1 MSDGHNYERAWQRE
15 RLARQHAE
23 QLLEEKTRNLYDKV
37 LELQASQANL
47 AKAQDQLLQSEKLKA
62 IGQLTAGLAHE
73 INNPLSFC
81 LPNLEQLSLHQQ
93 AIGSVVTAL
102 VSHSLG
108 DTTTAAPQQSQ
119 QQTAQRQHLD
129 WLLEDSNELVNE
141 LQQGMQ
147 RIQEIIKQ
155 LYHYSM
161 LGQSAPAL
169 CSVAELW
176 AQVWQKLDKRALAH
190 VTLQQSLGDAQLQ
203 LHPAEM
209 VTALANIVDNA
220 LKAGASVLSI
230 HCDCSDT
237 AYVRMQIRDNGH
249 GMSQQTLRQVFEPFF
264 TTRDVGAGRGLGLTV
279 SYSIIRQHHGS
290 IEFSSDIGVGTCC
303 TVTLPRRLVEDMY

>member
-23 QLLEEKTRNLYDKV
+23 QLLEEKTRSLYNKV
-37 LELQASQANL
+37 LELEASQANL

-81 LPNLEQLSLHQQ
+81 LPNLEQLSRHQQ
-93 AIGSVVTAL
+93 AIGTLVTA
-102 VSHSLG
+102 SIAHSPA
-108 DTTTAAPQQSQ
+108 DTTAAAQ
-119 QQTAQRQHLD
+119 QQPAQRQELD
-129 WLLEDSNELVNE
+129 WLLEESNELIDE

-161 LGQSAPAL
+161 LGQSAPMQW
-169 CSVAELW
+169 SVQEIW
-176 AQVWQKLDKRALAH
+176 EQVWQKLPQDAVAH
-190 VTLQQSLGDAQLQ
+190 VTIEQQLCDALLQV
-203 LHPAEM
+203 HPVEI
-209 VTALANIVDNA
+209 VTALLNIADNA
-220 LKAGASVLSI
+220 LKAGARTLSVT
-230 HCDCSDT
+230 CDCSDK
-237 AYVRMQIRDNGH
+237 AHVSMQIRDDGH
-249 GMSQQTLRQVFEPFF
+249 GMSPQTLRQVFEPFF

-303 TVTLPRRLVEDMY
+303 TVTLPRRLIEDI

>member
-37 LELQASQANL
+37 LELEASQANL

-81 LPNLEQLSLHQQ
+81 LPNLDQLKLHQQ
-93 AIGSVVTAL
+93 ALGRL
-102 VSHSLG
+102 VMELLANSHS
-108 DTTTAAPQQSQ
+108 DRTATQQLPDQ
-119 QQTAQRQHLD
+119 QRQHLD

-176 AQVWQKLDKRALAH
+176 AQVWQKLEQSALAH

-203 LHPAEM
+203 IHPVEM

-249 GMSQQTLRQVFEPFF
+249 GMSPQTLRQVFEPFF

-279 SYSIIRQHHGS
+279 SYSIIRQHHGN

>member
-15 RLARQHAE
+15 RLARQQAE
-23 QLLEEKTRNLYDKV
+23 HLLQEKTRHLYDKV
-37 LELQASQANL
+37 LELEASQSNL

-62 IGQLTAGLAHE
+62 LGQLTAGLAHE

-81 LPNLEQLSLHQQ
+81 LPNLDQLSLHQQ
-93 AIGSVVTAL
+93 AIGTLVTDVIA
-102 VSHSLG
+102 HSAS
-108 DTTTAAPQQSQ
+108 DTTGAVQQHSQ
-119 QQTAQRQHLD
+119 QLD
-129 WLLEDSNELVNE
+129 WFLDDSSALIDE

-161 LGQSAPAL
+161 LGQSAPAW
-169 CSVAELW
+169 CSLQELW
-176 AQVWQKLDKRALAH
+176 TQVWQKFDDSVLESI
-190 VTLQQSLGDAQLQ
+190 TLQQDLGEAQLQ
-203 LHPAEM
+203 LHPVEM
-209 VTALANIVDNA
+209 VTALVNIIDNA
-220 LKAGASVLSI
+220 LKAGASSLSI
-230 HCDCSDT
+230 HCDCSDS
-237 AYVRMQIRDNGH
+237 ALVRMQIRDNGH

-290 IEFSSDIGVGTCC
+290 IEFSSEVGVGTCC
-303 TVTLPRRLVEDMY
+303 TVTLPRRLHSPL